1 MNFNHQQYVEIYSA
15 LKEGCWVN
23 QEVRQ
28 ELVERLEQYMI
39 RVAMHNDFYPK
50 NTLTS
55 ANAKASKEQN
65 K

>member
-23 QEVRQ
+23 IETRDQ
-28 ELVERLEQYMI
+28 LIERLEDYLI
-39 RVAMHNDFYPK
+39 KVAMHNDFEVK
-50 NTLTS
+50 E
-55 ANAKASKEQN
+55 KEQT

>member
-1 MNFNHQQYVEIYSA
+1 MNFKHHQLVEIYST

-39 RVAMHNDFYPK
+39 RVAMHNDFEVK
-50 NTLTS
+50 E
-55 ANAKASKEQN
+55 KEQT